1 MEFLS
6 EKLVRSEELE
16 NRIKMICSFNNAKCQ
31 FIEGRIL
38 KVDKV
43 NVSFIEAHKIDI
55 KIKGKK
61 ILLLYF
67 DKNNLFLYD
76 RSTQITVD
84 KLDMLLK
91 SLKGC

>member
-1 MEFLS
+1 M
-6 EKLVRSEELE
+6 E
-16 NRIKMICSFNNAKCQ
+16 NRIKMICSFNNAKVE

-38 KVDKV
+38 KIDKV
-43 NVSFIEAHKIDI
+43 NVSFIEAHRIEI
-55 KIKGKK
+55 KIKKKK

-76 RSTQITVD
+76 RSMQITVD

-91 SLKGC
+91 GLKGC